1 MTWRSGLTWWSPWA
15 AVTSAPPSRGSGT
28 STGICRIWRDGRWQK
43 YGPRATTSSI
53 ASRSWLD
60 SWTGRRARSPGL
72 EAAPVQ
78 PVPGRVL
85 AAQLAFDLGGAV
97 DVLQAVLLAFGRA
110 HLPGRRV
117 IVRVL
122 DGGSESPGLGWHH
135 ALLLTEHQ
143 WAAILRLGENSCLLA
158 HPTRNAEERRHHNDH
173 DDIPAKHVDGGVGQ
187 RHRGLI
193 LRLPHRGLQTSGHR
207 CRAER
212 ARTGGGAP
220 GRAPAGPAGLR
231 RRPRRCHRWRAS
243 PPRRGGCS
251 PAGSG

>member
-1 MTWRSGLTWWSPWA
+1 MTWRNGLTWWSPWA

-85 AAQLAFDLGGAV
+85 AAQLALDLRGAV
-97 DVLQAVLLAFGRA
+97 DILQAVFLAFGRT

-122 DGGSESPGLGWHH
+122 DGGSESPRRGRHH
-135 ALLLTEHQ
+135 ALQLAEHQ
-143 WAAILRLGENSCLLA
+143 WAAIFRVGENGCLLA
-158 HPTRNAEERRHHNDH
+158 DPTRKTEERRC
-173 DDIPAKHVDGGVGQ
+173 DDDQYDVPAEQVDGSVGQ

-193 LRLPHRGLQTSGHR
+193 L
-207 CRAER
+207 
-212 ARTGGGAP
+212 
-220 GRAPAGPAGLR
+220 
-231 RRPRRCHRWRAS
+231 
-243 PPRRGGCS
+243 
-251 PAGSG
+251 